1 MRRGANMRRTV
12 ARDLS
17 LSGVGLFTGA
27 GCAATIRPD
36 DRGLRFVRVDVPA
49 APEIPA
55 RPASLGRGW
64 GRNTSLGDPA
74 TGVGTIEH
82 LMSALAAL
90 GITDARIEC
99 RGPELPIGDGSALAW
114 LDLLDGQVRDLDA
127 TIEPVRLTEAV
138 RVVDPRDDAAWIEA
152 TPAASA
158 SFEYRLDYGPESA
171 IPPRQVRWA
180 GSPEE
185 YARRI
190 APART
195 FCTAREARQMRDAG
209 LFAHLSPRDM
219 LVLDDSPQGGGRPVD
234 NALRFPDEPARHKLL
249 DLIGDLWLL
258 GRPVRARVVA
268 HRSGHALT
276 HELCRRIAGT

>member
-1 MRRGANMRRTV
+1 MRRTV

-36 DRGLRFVRVDVPA
+36 DRGLRFVRVDVTG

-55 RPASLGRGW
+55 RPASLGRGR

-99 RGPELPIGDGSALAW
+99 RGPELPIGDGSASAW
-114 LDLLDGQVRDLDA
+114 FDLLRGQARDLDA
-127 TIEPVRLTEAV
+127 AVEPLRLTETV

-152 TPAASA
+152 TPADSA
-158 SFEYRLDYGPESA
+158 SFEYRLDYGPGSSIA
-171 IPPRQVRWA
+171 PRQVRWS

-185 YARRI
+185 YARQI

-219 LVLDDSPQGGGRPVD
+219 LVLDDSPLGGGRPVD

-258 GRPVRARVVA
+258 GRPVQARVVA

-276 HELCRRIAGT
+276 HELCRRIAGV